1 MKITKDMKV
10 GVLLGGL
17 SSEREI
23 SLRSGT
29 AMAKALKARGY
40 KVSTIDV
47 GRDLPAKLTRAKIEV
62 AVNGLHGKWGEDGCV
77 QGLLEVMGIP
87 YTGSGVV
94 ASAICM
100 DKAATKRI
108 IAAAGLTTASFIEL
122 RVPTKGAGAYLES
135 VASPF
140 GYPVVVKPNAEG
152 SSVGV
157 ELVQKAGE
165 LPRVLKK
172 AARGAKHL
180 ILEKYISGREL
191 SVAVLDGKPL
201 GTVEIKTRRQ
211 FYDYKA
217 KYTKGETEYLVPA
230 PLDAVVER
238 RLMDEAARAHTI
250 LGCKGVSRVDFILE
264 DGLEGNILEVNTL
277 PGMTELSLV
286 PKIAAGAGYSFENL
300 CEEILKGAGLGVG

>member
-1 MKITKDMKV
+1 MKISKDMKV

-17 SSEREI
+17 SSEREV

-29 AMAKALKARGY
+29 AMAAALKARGY
-40 KVSTIDV
+40 KVATIDV
-47 GRDLPAKLTRAKIEV
+47 GRDLPSKLTRAKIDV
-62 AVNGLHGKWGEDGCV
+62 AVNALHGKWGEDGCV

-108 IAAAGLTTASFIEL
+108 LSAAGLSTASFIEL
-122 RVPTKGAGAYLES
+122 RIPAKGVAAYLES
-135 VASPF
+135 VESPF
-140 GYPVVVKPNAEG
+140 GYPVVVKPNSEG

-157 ELVQKAGE
+157 EMVQRAGE
-165 LPRVLKK
+165 LQRVLKG
-172 AARGAKHL
+172 AARKSKHL
-180 ILEKYISGREL
+180 LLEKFIAGREL

-201 GTVEIKTRRQ
+201 GTVEIKTRRN

-238 RLMDEAARAHTI
+238 RLMDEAARVHTL
-250 LGCKGVSRVDFILE
+250 LGCRGVSRVDFILAE
-264 DGLEGNILEVNTL
+264 GLEGNILEINTL

-286 PKIAAGAGYSFENL
+286 PKIAAGAGYSYEDL
-300 CEEILKGAGLGVG
+300 CEEILKGASLSVG

>member
-1 MKITKDMKV
+1 MKISKNMKV

-17 SSEREI
+17 SSEREV

-40 KVSTIDV
+40 KVATIDV
-47 GRDLPAKLTRAKIEV
+47 GRDLPSRLTRAKIDV
-62 AVNGLHGKWGEDGCV
+62 AVNALHGKWGEDGCV

-108 IAAAGLTTASFIEL
+108 LSAAGLSTASFIEL
-122 RVPTKGAGAYLES
+122 RIPAKGVAAYLES
-135 VASPF
+135 VESPF
-140 GYPVVVKPNAEG
+140 GYPVVVKPNSEG

-157 ELVQKAGE
+157 EMVQRAGE
-165 LPRVLKK
+165 LQRVLKG
-172 AARGAKHL
+172 AARKSKHL
-180 ILEKYISGREL
+180 LLEKFIAGREL

-201 GTVEIKTRRQ
+201 GTVEIKTRRN

-238 RLMDEAARAHTI
+238 RLMDEAARVHTL
-250 LGCKGVSRVDFILE
+250 LGCRGVSRVDFILA
-264 DGLEGNILEVNTL
+264 DGLEGNILEINTL

-286 PKIAAGAGYSFENL
+286 PQIAAGAGYSFEDL
-300 CEEILKGAGLGVG
+300 CEEILKGASLSVG

>member
-1 MKITKDMKV
+1 MKISKDMKV

-17 SSEREI
+17 SSEREV

-40 KVSTIDV
+40 KVATIDV
-47 GRDLPAKLTRAKIEV
+47 GRDLPSRLTRAKIDV
-62 AVNGLHGKWGEDGCV
+62 AVNALHGKWGEDGCV

-108 IAAAGLTTASFIEL
+108 LSAAGLSTASFIEL
-122 RVPTKGAGAYLES
+122 RIPAKGVAAYLES
-135 VASPF
+135 VESPF
-140 GYPVVVKPNAEG
+140 GYPVVVKPNSEG

-157 ELVQKAGE
+157 EMVQRAGE
-165 LPRVLKK
+165 LQRVLKG
-172 AARGAKHL
+172 AARKSKHL
-180 ILEKYISGREL
+180 LLEKFIAGREL

-201 GTVEIKTRRQ
+201 GTVEIKTRRN

-238 RLMDEAARAHTI
+238 RLMDEAARVHTL
-250 LGCKGVSRVDFILE
+250 LGCRGVSRVDFILAE
-264 DGLEGNILEVNTL
+264 ELEGNILEINTL

-286 PKIAAGAGYSFENL
+286 PKIAAGAGYSYEDL
-300 CEEILKGAGLGVG
+300 CEEILKGASLSVG